1 MLRVALRHWLPEA
14 EERAAQLRLQAGEAD
29 EARVERVPR
38 SRLQEV
44 EMKSGLE
51 SQPAVMVCAAR
62 AAARIK
68 TWRPSPAQLSA
79 KFANATRTLKGM
91 RSASAVRR

>member
-1 MLRVALRHWLPEA
+1 
-14 EERAAQLRLQAGEAD
+14 
-29 EARVERVPR
+29 
-38 SRLQEV
+38 
-44 EMKSGLE
+44 MKSGLE